1 MLGVIA
7 EGGGDLTVVVESIV
21 DAELEF
27 VLLFVSIQ
35 LLFVELSQPSSA
47 NAIGT
52 STDKYSRARKPH
64 IKNNKTFFMLFP
76 VSKR

>member
-21 DAELEF
+21 DVELEF

-35 LLFVELSQPSSA
+35 LLFVVLSQPSA
-47 NAIGT
+47 KAIGT
-52 STDKYSRARKPH
+52 STDKYSSARKPH

>member
-21 DAELEF
+21 DVELEF

-35 LLFVELSQPSSA
+35 LLFVVLSQPSA
-47 NAIGT
+47 KAIGT

-64 IKNNKTFFMLFP
+64 IKNNKTFFMLFLTG
-76 VSKR
+76 KR

>member
-35 LLFVELSQPSSA
+35 LLFVELSHPSPK
-47 NAIGT
+47 AIGT
-52 STDKYSRARKPH
+52 STDKYSKARNPH
-64 IKNNKTFFMLFP
+64 IKNNKTFFMLFLTG
-76 VSKR
+76 KR

>member
-1 MLGVIA
+1 VLSIL
-7 EGGGDLTVVVESIV
+7 EFVV
-21 DAELEF
+21 EF

-52 STDKYSRARKPH
+52 NTIKNKH
-64 IKNNKTFFMLFP
+64 IKKAQ
-76 VSKR
+76 VI

>member
-35 LLFVELSQPSSA
+35 LLFVLLSQPSA

-52 STDKYSRARKPH
+52 KT
-64 IKNNKTFFMLFP
+64 IKNNTDKRVLFMLLLTR
-76 VSKR
+76 KG